1 MTRSGARSPR
11 GTTREMLSGR
21 HSRNLHANRHNG
33 EAPGAL
39 LYQRATGDDTPPPA
53 PSPSGS
59 RASEAKSRFRREN
72 RCVVW
77 GGTAESA
84 AFRIAATGGLPVVRV
99 LEWQLPD
106 EKNPPRANLVG
117 RACERIRSG
126 RSERLCASTTSA
138 KPFPP
143 DSDLIRGTDAERA
156 FKRKKSNAGEQVPL
170 LPSRI
175 SHAQRIT
182 RASQRW
188 KTFTLRRCD
197 TSPRKLEV
205 RFR

>member
-84 AFRIAATGGLPVVRV
+84 AFRIAATGGLPVVSPTRMP
-99 LEWQLPD
+99 LLARLLLGRLSCLGLALPPPSAKTSALSQRINPAARTAWPPGRWQRCRRALAPRGD
-106 EKNPPRANLVG
+106 AWMAFWRARTAAGYLRCAPPAVPRARPQACG
-117 RACERIRSG
+117 R
-126 RSERLCASTTSA
+126 RLPQGAQLNA
-138 KPFPP
+138 
-143 DSDLIRGTDAERA
+143 RG
-156 FKRKKSNAGEQVPL
+156 S
-170 LPSRI
+170 
-175 SHAQRIT
+175 
-182 RASQRW
+182 
-188 KTFTLRRCD
+188 
-197 TSPRKLEV
+197 
-205 RFR
+205 